1 MESLVTAMNTNEE
14 LLGRLKTYDVYKRD
28 NFFGY
33 GIAFHTES
41 TPPSKPSHK
50 LVYPFI
56 EVEPDTPAEEAG
68 LKYGQRV
75 VAVNGAFVN
84 RELKSLD
91 DVVQAIEDSYY
102 SRSFTTITVLDPV
115 MWQDFMSNPNL
126 AADLARP
133 QSRPPYRVEA
143 IDAASPLSSAPR
155 PCYLEKSDPSGSY
168 GFDFKTL
175 KNECKHVAHNVK
187 PGFPADRAG
196 LKNGDHILKVNGNP
210 IDGIEH
216 ETVVRMIGND
226 PKRVELIVVSG
237 TKPMVDEASYVQQP
251 VVQQPIVQQ
260 PQVVRPP
267 SPVPTYDGLIR
278 YPVRIIP
285 EFQGFGISLSPN
297 SNGVISKIE
306 PNSPASIAGLEVNH
320 QIVEVNS
327 TSVRGYTNKEIKEII
342 GQNKDNLVLGV
353 VRVGKQPTTPSSSR
367 DQSKTDV
374 RPAIQQLV
382 DDQIPTHQ
390 PRPAKSETNL
400 SVQGGKLQ
408 AFQSTNLFVKKKQTP
423 LVIRVHLVWSN
434 LNFLGKKVL
443 S

>member
-14 LLGRLKTYDVYKRD
+14 LLGRLRTYDVYRRD

-102 SRSFTTITVLDPV
+102 NRSFTTITVLDPV
-115 MWQDFMSNPNL
+115 MWQDFMANPNK

-133 QSRPPYRVEA
+133 QSRPLNRVEVV
-143 IDAASPLSSAPR
+143 DPASPLTAR
-155 PCYLEKSDPSGSY
+155 PCYLEKSDPNGSY

-187 PGFPADRAG
+187 PGFPADKAG
-196 LKNGDHILKVNGNP
+196 LKNGDHILKVNGTP

-226 PKRVELIVVSG
+226 PKRVELVVISGAKPIVDDV
-237 TKPMVDEASYVQQP
+237 YVQQP
-251 VVQQPIVQQ
+251 VVLPPVIQQQQQQQ
-260 PQVVRPP
+260 PQVIRPP
-267 SPVPTYDGLIR
+267 SPIPTYDGLTR
-278 YPVRIIP
+278 YPVRLIP
-285 EFQGFGISLSPN
+285 NFKGFGISLSPN

-306 PNSPASIAGLEVNH
+306 PDSPAAIAGLEVNH

-327 TSVRGYTNKEIKEII
+327 TSVRGYSNKEIKEII

-353 VRVGKQPTTPSSSR
+353 VKVAKQPSTPSSSR

-382 DDQIPTHQ
+382 DDQIPTK
-390 PRPAKSETNL
+390 PYKSETNL
-400 SVQGGKLQ
+400 SIQGSGKL
-408 AFQSTNLFVKKKQTP
+408 
-423 LVIRVHLVWSN
+423 
-434 LNFLGKKVL
+434 
-443 S
+443 